1 MVAAARVTLL
11 GVAYDASSSHL
22 RGPALAPRAI
32 REALDSGAVNGWSEM
47 GCDTRA
53 PGVFGDAGDIAADAS
68 PEMRERVEA
77 GVAALLARETRPLVL
92 GGDHSITY
100 PVLRAM
106 RSRHPRLAILHFDA
120 HTDLYD
126 EFEGDRHSHA
136 CPFARIMEE
145 GLTDRLVQVG
155 IRTLN
160 AHQREQAKRFRVE
173 VHEMKD
179 WDDARAFAFE
189 QPVYVYV
196 DLDVL
201 DPAFA
206 PGVSHREPGGCS
218 VRQLLRALQT
228 VRARIVGADVVE
240 CNPAQ
245 DPVGLTPLVAAKVV
259 RELVARMVD

>member
-1 MVAAARVTLL
+1 VVDAARVTLL

-53 PGVFGDAGDIAADAS
+53 PGVCGDAGDIAADTS
-68 PEMRERVEA
+68 KEMRERVEA
-77 GVAALLARETRPLVL
+77 AVAALLVRDTRPLVL

-106 RSRHPRLAILHFDA
+106 RARHPRLAILHFDA

-126 EFEGDRHSHA
+126 EFEGDRYSHA

-145 GLTDRLVQVG
+145 RLADRLVQVG

-160 AHQREQAKRFRVE
+160 DHQREQAKRFGVE
-173 VHEMKD
+173 VHEMMH
-179 WDDARAFAFE
+179 WDDARTFAFE
-189 QPVYVYV
+189 QPVYVSV

-218 VRQLLRALQT
+218 ARQLLRVLQT
-228 VRARIVGADVVE
+228 ARAQIVGADVVE

-245 DPVGLTPLVAAKVV
+245 DPVGLTPWVGAKVV
-259 RELVARMVD
+259 RELVARMAA